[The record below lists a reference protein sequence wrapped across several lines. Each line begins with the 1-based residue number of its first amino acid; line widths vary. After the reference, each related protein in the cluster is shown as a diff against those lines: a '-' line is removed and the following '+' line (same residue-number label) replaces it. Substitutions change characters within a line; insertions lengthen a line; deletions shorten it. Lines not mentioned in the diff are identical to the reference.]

1 LILASM
7 IKTID
12 SISTWSGK
20 LVAWL
25 VIPNVLALVYEVI
38 ARYIL
43 KSPTIWSYEVTY
55 FLYGTHFLLGA
66 AYTLSIKA
74 HIRIDVL
81 HMHLPPRGKAIADI
95 LGYLFLFFP
104 VMLVLIYAGT
114 EFTIQSWE
122 MGEKS
127 GLSPWRPYLFPY
139 KAVLPV
145 SFFFLFLQGVA
156 EFIRNFTI
164 LFKGNE

>member
-1 LILASM
+1 MLSSLP
-7 IKTID
+7 KTID
-12 SISTWSGK
+12 SISNWSGK

-55 FLYGTHFLLGA
+55 FFYGTHFLLGA

-74 HIRIDVL
+74 HIRIDVI
-81 HMHLPPRGKAIADI
+81 HAHLSPRGKAIVDI
-95 LGYLFLFFP
+95 LGYLLLFFP
-104 VMLVLIYAGT
+104 VMIVLIYAGSA
-114 EFTIQSWE
+114 FTIQSFE

-127 GLSPWRPYLFPY
+127 GLSPWRPYLYPY
-139 KAVLPV
+139 KGVLV
-145 SFFFLFLQGVA
+145 ISFFFLFLQGIA
-156 EFIRNFTI
+156 EFLRNII
-164 LFKGNE
+164 LVVKGKE

>member
-1 LILASM
+1 MILASM